1 MLEINVNMLL
11 KKHKRFAN
19 IRSKLSENLKK
30 EYEKRNAS
38 VIKGDTVKIMRGE
51 YKNVEGK
58 VEKVNTER
66 STLIIEGV
74 QKEVAKGGKVKVH
87 IHIHSSNVMITSLNT
102 QDKKR
107 ENVIKKIKH
116 TKLSS
121 SDREGQSVSKDK
133 SSKIRGRAMMQVK
146 KGLRVKSLR
155 KVNDKKLTAP
165 EIEEDNN
172 KGGGN
177 QKER

>member
-1 MLEINVNMLL
+1 MLEINANMLL

-30 EYEKRNAS
+30 EYEKRNAR

-74 QKEVAKGGKVKVH
+74 QKEVAKGGKVKV
-87 IHIHSSNVMITSLNT
+87 HIHSSNVMITSLNT

-155 KVNDKKLTAP
+155 KVNDKKPTAP

>member
-1 MLEINVNMLL
+1 MLEINANMLL
-11 KKHKRFAN
+11 RKHRRFAT

-30 EYEKRNAS
+30 EYGKRNAR
-38 VIKGDTVKIMRGE
+38 VIQGDTVKIMRGE

-87 IHIHSSNVMITSLNT
+87 IHSSNVMISSLNM

-121 SDREGQSVSKDK
+121 SDRERQSVSKNK
-133 SSKIRGRAMMQVK
+133 SSKIRIRGINQVK
-146 KGLRVKSLR
+146 KGLRVKKIS
-155 KVNDKKLTAP
+155 KVNDKKLIP
-165 EIEEDNN
+165 SEIEEDN
-172 KGGGN
+172 KGGN

>member
-1 MLEINVNMLL
+1 MLEINANMLL
-11 KKHKRFAN
+11 RKHRRFAN

-30 EYEKRNAS
+30 EYGKRNAR
-38 VIKGDTVKIMRGE
+38 VIKGDTVKITRGE

-87 IHIHSSNVMITSLNT
+87 IHSSNVMITSLNM

-116 TKLSS
+116 TKSF
-121 SDREGQSVSKDK
+121 SDREEQSVSKSK
-133 SSKIRGRAMMQVK
+133 SSKIGGRSMSRVK
-146 KGLRVKSLR
+146 KGLRVKSLL
-155 KVNDKKLTAP
+155 KVDDKKSTRP
-165 EIEEDNN
+165 EIEEDN
-172 KGGGN
+172 KGGN
-177 QKER
+177 QKEP

>member
-1 MLEINVNMLL
+1 MLEINANMLL
-11 KKHKRFAN
+11 RKHRRFAN

-30 EYEKRNAS
+30 EYEKRNAR

-74 QKEVAKGGKVKVH
+74 QKEVAKGGKVKVQ
-87 IHIHSSNVMITSLNT
+87 IHSSNVMITSLNT

-121 SDREGQSVSKDK
+121 SDRAGQSVSKDK
-133 SSKIRGRAMMQVK
+133 SSKFRSRGMNKLK
-146 KGLRVKSLR
+146 KGLRVKSLL
-155 KVNDKKLTAP
+155 KVNDKKLTTP
-165 EIEEDNN
+165 EIEEDN
-172 KGGGN
+172 KGGN

>member
-1 MLEINVNMLL
+1 MLEINANMLL
-11 KKHKRFAN
+11 RKHRRFAN

-30 EYEKRNAS
+30 EYEKRNAR
-38 VIKGDTVKIMRGE
+38 VIKGDTVKIMRGKH
-51 YKNVEGK
+51 KNVEGK

-74 QKEVAKGGKVKVH
+74 QKEVAKGGKVKV
-87 IHIHSSNVMITSLNT
+87 HIHSSNVMITSLNT

-133 SSKIRGRAMMQVK
+133 SSKFRSRGMNRVK
-146 KGLRVKSLR
+146 KGLRVKSLL
-155 KVNDKKLTAP
+155 KVNDKKLTTP
-165 EIEEDNN
+165 EIEEDN
-172 KGGGN
+172 KGGN